1 MTEYRDS
8 DTQPR
13 YIISVAAS
21 LAQCHPQTLRHYE
34 RLGLVTPQ
42 RTRGNVRLYT
52 DRDIEQLKRIQRLM
66 EDLGVN
72 LAGVEIVLHMR
83 EQILSLRAEVEALRS
98 QLQTGRPGESQESGS
113 SRA

>member
-1 MTEYRDS
+1 MSEHRVEA
-8 DTQPR
+8 QPR

-21 LAQCHPQTLRHYE
+21 LANCHPQTLRHYE

-52 DRDIEQLKRIQRLM
+52 EQDIETLQRIQRLM

-72 LAGVEIVLHMR
+72 LAAVEIILHMR
-83 EQILSLRAEVEALRS
+83 QQIVDFHA
-98 QLQTGRPGESQESGS
+98 
-113 SRA
+113 